1 MLIRKPD
8 LIRSS
13 EITPKDVYMNR
24 RRLLGLGAIG
34 LLGSRLEA
42 AKLEGVKKNPAY
54 VVDEKV
60 NRFEEITGYNNYYEF
75 GTNKDDPA
83 KNAGNFKT
91 NPWQV
96 KVEGLCAKPK
106 VYDLDSLLK
115 LAPMEERVYRHRCV
129 EAWSMVVPWDGYP
142 LAALLKAAE
151 PDAKA
156 KFVAFETYYDA
167 KQMPLGRY
175 AGFPLPYV
183 EGLRLDEAMH
193 PLTMLAFGIYGEM
206 MPNQNGA
213 PVRLVVPWK
222 YGFKG
227 IKSIAKI
234 RFTDKMPPTTWNLL
248 NAREYGFYSNVNPE
262 VDHPRWSQA
271 TERRIGEFFRK
282 KTLPFNGYADQVAG
296 LYQGLDLKKNY

>member
-1 MLIRKPD
+1 MLIRRAD
-8 LIRSS
+8 SIRSS
-13 EITPKDVYMNR
+13 EITPKDVYYNR
-24 RRLLGLGAIG
+24 RRLLGIGALGLATAG
-34 LLGSRLEA
+34 LQA

-54 VVDEKV
+54 SVDEKL

-75 GTNKDDPA
+75 GTGKEDPA

-91 NPWQV
+91 NPWQL

-106 VYDLDSLLK
+106 TYDLDSLRK

-129 EAWSMVVPWDGYP
+129 EAWSMIVPWDGYP

-156 KFVAFETYYDA
+156 KFVAFESYYDP
-167 KQMPLGRY
+167 KQMPLGKN

-193 PLTMLAFGIYGEM
+193 QLTMLAYGIYGEVI
-206 MPNQNGA
+206 PNQNGA

-248 NAREYGFYSNVNPE
+248 NAREYGFYSNVNPA

-282 KTLPFNGYADQVAG
+282 KTFMFNGYGDQVAG

>member
-13 EITPKDVYMNR
+13 EITPKDVYLKR
-24 RRLLGLGAIG
+24 RRLLGLGALG

-167 KQMPLGRY
+167 KQMPLGKY

-248 NAREYGFYSNVNPE
+248 NAREYGFYSNVNPA

>member
-193 PLTMLAFGIYGEM
+193 LLTMLAFGIYGEM

>member
-156 KFVAFETYYDA
+156 KFVALETYYDA